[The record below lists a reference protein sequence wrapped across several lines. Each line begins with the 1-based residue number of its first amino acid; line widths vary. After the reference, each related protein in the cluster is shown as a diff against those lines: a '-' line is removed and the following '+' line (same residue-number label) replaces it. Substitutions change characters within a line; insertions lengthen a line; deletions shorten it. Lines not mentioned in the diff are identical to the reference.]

1 MNLSKYL
8 PNINNLKQYLF
19 NLDRKYYIYI
29 VFMILLF
36 IYIIYLLLV
45 KKVNMK

>member
-8 PNINNLKQYLF
+8 PNINNLKQLPNINNVKQYLF

-29 VFMILLF
+29 P
-36 IYIIYLLLV
+36 
-45 KKVNMK
+45 